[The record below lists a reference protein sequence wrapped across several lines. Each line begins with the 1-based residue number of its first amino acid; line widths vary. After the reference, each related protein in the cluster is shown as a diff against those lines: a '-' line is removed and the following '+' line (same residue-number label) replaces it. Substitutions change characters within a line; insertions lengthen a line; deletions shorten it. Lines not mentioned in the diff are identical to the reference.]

1 MTSTPFSD
9 RPNRT
14 VGVVLDDLTLD
25 AVDLI
30 RLADPTEPSRSKV
43 LRELV
48 QFALAMVLDPAA
60 ADAFVADHIGQDD
73 DHALT
78 PLDQAVPAGR
88 A

>member
-1 MTSTPFSD
+1 MTSTPFAA
-9 RPNRT
+9 RPSRT

-30 RLADPTEPSRSKV
+30 RLADPSEPSRSKV
-43 LRELV
+43 LRDLI

-60 ADAFVADHIGQDD
+60 ADAFVAEHIGQDD
-73 DHALT
+73 DHATT
-78 PLDQAVPAGR
+78 PLKDAVPAGR

>member
-9 RPNRT
+9 RPSRT

-25 AVDLI
+25 AIDVV
-30 RLADPTEPSRSKV
+30 RLASPDDPSRSRV
-43 LRELV
+43 IRELL

-60 ADAFVADHIGQDD
+60 ADAFVAEHIGRDD

-78 PLDQAVPAGR
+78 PLKDAVPAGR